1 MSNVTVKKMVLNGL
15 LIALVFLTTCVTRFP
30 GPVPQGYINFG
41 DIIIMAAAIMLG
53 RNSGFIAGAF
63 GSALADIV
71 MGYPVFAPVTFIV
84 KGLEGYI
91 TGTIAYSSNVKQS
104 INNTKIIIAVVTGAL
119 VMVAGY
125 FFAELYV
132 LKLFDST
139 FGYTAAIAELPAN
152 LVQGGVSAAAGYVLA
167 GVLGRVNRIKHIL
180 R

>member
-1 MSNVTVKKMVLNGL
+1 MNNATIKKMVLNGL
-15 LIALVFLTTCVTRFP
+15 MIALVFLTTCVTRFQ

-41 DIIIMAAAIMLG
+41 DIFIMTAAILLG
-53 RNSGFIAGAF
+53 KNSGFIAGSF

-91 TGTIAYSSNVKQS
+91 TGAIAHNSYVKQH
-104 INNTKIIIAVVTGAL
+104 INSAKLIVAVITGAL

-132 LKLFDST
+132 LKLVDNT
-139 FGYTAAIAELPAN
+139 FGYAAAMAELPAN
-152 LVQGGVSAAAGYVLA
+152 LVQGGVSAAAGYVLV
-167 GVLGRVNRIKHIL
+167 GVLSRVNSIKHIL